1 MCAHG
6 FGSLKIKI
14 SQSISDVFMFSSY
27 IFADIHVCH
36 APLFLLHFHLAF
48 FVSVSAW
55 VYSHLS
61 SWNAYIM
68 CANVFCW
75 NRLLITGTDGWC
87 SLPLPIEIN
96 MLSMFFIITRCSGK
110 KPSKLRRKKR
120 EKKTSEISANHVE
133 SCTHKCACT
142 KRIFTRQ
149 QRHTHDT
156 RRRRQRRCK
165 QWKMVMEHFSN
176 WAYQTPA
183 IYPRWMAHQ
192 QKKRRKRD
200 EQELLMPSN
209 SSNLLINNFH
219 NHLQHVHG

>member
-1 MCAHG
+1 MPC
-6 FGSLKIKI
+6 S
-14 SQSISDVFMFSSY
+14 SFSSSFSFGFFCFCFCLGLFTSFFMKCIHHVCECVLLKSAFDY
-27 IFADIHVCH
+27 WYWWLMLASFADWNKYAKHV
-36 APLFLLHFHLAF
+36 F
-48 FVSVSAW
+48 
-55 VYSHLS
+55 YY
-61 SWNAYIM
+61 NKM
-68 CANVFCW
+68 Q
-75 NRLLITGTDGWC
+75 R
-87 SLPLPIEIN
+87 
-96 MLSMFFIITRCSGK
+96 K
-110 KPSKLRRKKR
+110 KTFETQKKKR

-192 QKKRRKRD
+192 QKTKKKRRTRTSYAFH
-200 EQELLMPSN
+200 LLK
-209 SSNLLINNFH
+209 LINK
-219 NHLQHVHG
+219 